1 MACFIAPA
9 VEAIVV
15 TVLASRAQQRE
26 KAEKPA
32 VEKPAQHLESAL
44 PWSRK
49 LNWLK
54 EMLWGGVLLLAVEHI
69 WHGEVVPWPP
79 FLTAIRDPAAVG
91 PMLTEILTV
100 GVSMAALVTA
110 VWFGMTLVAERRLK
124 ARRTKAALK

>member
-15 TVLASRAQQRE
+15 TVLAKRAQE
-26 KAEKPA
+26 KEAVAELSDGRP
-32 VEKPAQHLESAL
+32 EAQKSNAL

-49 LNWLK
+49 LAWLK
-54 EMLWGGVLLLAVEHI
+54 DMLWGGVLLLAVEHI

-79 FLTAIRDPAAVG
+79 FLTAIRDPAAIA
-91 PMLTEILTV
+91 PMLLEILTV

-110 VWFGMTLVAERRLK
+110 AWACLILVAESKLK
-124 ARRTKAALK
+124 ARSAKALIR

>member
-15 TVLASRAQQRE
+15 TALVNRAQKMETAAKTDDPKR
-26 KAEKPA
+26 AEDGINT
-32 VEKPAQHLESAL
+32 L

-49 LNWLK
+49 LNWLQ

-110 VWFGMTLVAERRLK
+110 VWYGMTLAAERRLR
-124 ARRTKAALK
+124 ARRAKASLK